1 MRNLKLLYT
10 EIEKFYRI
18 LTHILKVQIKIDCTI

>member
-10 EIEKFYRI
+10 EIEKFYCI
-18 LTHILKVQIKIDCTI
+18 LTHILKVQINIDTIA

>member
-18 LTHILKVQIKIDCTI
+18 LTHVQIKIDTIA

>member
-10 EIEKFYRI
+10 EIEKLYRK
-18 LTHILKVQIKIDCTI
+18 LTHILKVQIKIDTIA

>member
-10 EIEKFYRI
+10 EIEKSYRI
-18 LTHILKVQIKIDCTI
+18 LTHILKVQIKIDTIA